1 MSVEE
6 KIDQAKDIIKEG
18 VDKVT
23 DNKNVVLISV
33 VSSVIAALVVV
44 AILSFFFGKKEK
56 KFQVNSRILKYRR
69 TDL

>member
-44 AILSFFFGKKEK
+44 SVLSFFFCKKEK
-56 KFQVNSRILKYRR
+56 CFSGK
-69 TDL
+69 

>member
-23 DNKNVVLISV
+23 DNKNVVLISI
-33 VSSVIAALVVV
+33 VSSVIAALVVLAV
-44 AILSFFFGKKEK
+44 LTFFFGKKRK
-56 KFQVNSRILKYRR
+56 KVF
-69 TDL
+69 

>member
-1 MSVEE
+1 MKGFDIMSVEE
-6 KIDQAKDIIKEG
+6 KIDHAKDIIKEG

-44 AILSFFFGKKEK
+44 AVLSFFFSKKEK
-56 KFQVNSRILKYRR
+56 RFFG
-69 TDL
+69 

>member
-23 DNKNVVLISV
+23 DNKNVVLISI

-44 AILSFFFGKKEK
+44 AVLSFFFGKKEK
-56 KFQVNSRILKYRR
+56 CFSGK
-69 TDL
+69 

>member
-1 MSVEE
+1 MKGFNIMSVEE

-33 VSSVIAALVVV
+33 VSSVIAALVVLAV
-44 AILSFFFGKKEK
+44 LTFFFGKKEK
-56 KFQVNSRILKYRR
+56 KLFR
-69 TDL
+69 

>member
-44 AILSFFFGKKEK
+44 AILSFFFGKKE
-56 KFQVNSRILKYRR
+56 
-69 TDL
+69 

>member
-1 MSVEE
+1 MKGFDIMSVEE

-56 KFQVNSRILKYRR
+56 NFSGK
-69 TDL
+69 

>member
-1 MSVEE
+1 MKGFDIMSVEE

-44 AILSFFFGKKEK
+44 AVLSFFFGKKEK
-56 KFQVNSRILKYRR
+56 SFSGK
-69 TDL
+69 

>member
-1 MSVEE
+1 VKGFDIMSVEE

-44 AILSFFFGKKEK
+44 AVLSFFFGKKEK
-56 KFQVNSRILKYRR
+56 NFSGK
-69 TDL
+69 

>member
-1 MSVEE
+1 MKGFDIMSVEE

-23 DNKNVVLISV
+23 DNKNVVLISI

-44 AILSFFFGKKEK
+44 AVLSFFFGKKEK
-56 KFQVNSRILKYRR
+56 NFSGK
-69 TDL
+69 

>member
-1 MSVEE
+1 MKGFNIMSVEE

-33 VSSVIAALVVV
+33 VSSVIAALVVLAV
-44 AILSFFFGKKEK
+44 LTFFFGKKRK
-56 KFQVNSRILKYRR
+56 KVF
-69 TDL
+69 

>member
-6 KIDQAKDIIKEG
+6 KIDHAKDIIKEG

-44 AILSFFFGKKEK
+44 AVLSFFFGKKEK
-56 KFQVNSRILKYRR
+56 NFSGK
-69 TDL
+69 

>member
-1 MSVEE
+1 MKGFDIMSVEE

-44 AILSFFFGKKEK
+44 AVLSFFFGKKEK
-56 KFQVNSRILKYRR
+56 NFSGK
-69 TDL
+69 

>member
-56 KFQVNSRILKYRR
+56 NFSGK
-69 TDL
+69 

>member
-33 VSSVIAALVVV
+33 VSSVIAALVVLAV
-44 AILSFFFGKKEK
+44 LTFFFGKKER
-56 KFQVNSRILKYRR
+56 KFFR
-69 TDL
+69 

>member
-44 AILSFFFGKKEK
+44 AVLSFFFGKKEK
-56 KFQVNSRILKYRR
+56 NFSGK
-69 TDL
+69 

>member
-18 VDKVT
+18 VDKVN

-33 VSSVIAALVVV
+33 VSSVIAALVVLAV
-44 AILSFFFGKKEK
+44 LTFFFGKKRK
-56 KFQVNSRILKYRR
+56 KVF
-69 TDL
+69 

>member
-33 VSSVIAALVVV
+33 VSSVIAALVVLAV
-44 AILSFFFGKKEK
+44 LTFFFGKKRK
-56 KFQVNSRILKYRR
+56 KVF
-69 TDL
+69 

>member
-23 DNKNVVLISV
+23 DNKNVVLISI

-44 AILSFFFGKKEK
+44 AVLSFFFGKNEK
-56 KFQVNSRILKYRR
+56 SFSGK
-69 TDL
+69 

>member
-1 MSVEE
+1 MKGFDIMSVEE

-44 AILSFFFGKKEK
+44 AVLSFFFSKKEK
-56 KFQVNSRILKYRR
+56 KFLR
-69 TDL
+69 

>member
-23 DNKNVVLISV
+23 DNKNVVLISI

-44 AILSFFFGKKEK
+44 AVLSFFFGKKEK
-56 KFQVNSRILKYRR
+56 NFFR
-69 TDL
+69 